1 MGTITRGIANNVVT
15 GGKLDGTD
23 GLSGTVSASN
33 IANAS
38 LTNITSVSP
47 SLGFAVTSV
56 ASDPVSPTEG
66 QVWYNTTSKTLK
78 GYAFVADSWAAG
90 GSLGTASYSRG
101 TAGTQTSSLTF
112 GGTSI

>member
-66 QVWYNTTSKTLK
+66 QIWYNTTSKTLK
-78 GYAFVADSWAAG
+78 GYQFATVNSFATLVKIAPR
-90 GSLGTASYSRG
+90 LASIASFFLRIV
-101 TAGTQTSSLTF
+101 LV
-112 GGTSI
+112 

>member
-47 SLGFAVTSV
+47 S
-56 ASDPVSPTEG
+56 
-66 QVWYNTTSKTLK
+66 
-78 GYAFVADSWAAG
+78 
-90 GSLGTASYSRG
+90 
-101 TAGTQTSSLTF
+101 
-112 GGTSI
+112 